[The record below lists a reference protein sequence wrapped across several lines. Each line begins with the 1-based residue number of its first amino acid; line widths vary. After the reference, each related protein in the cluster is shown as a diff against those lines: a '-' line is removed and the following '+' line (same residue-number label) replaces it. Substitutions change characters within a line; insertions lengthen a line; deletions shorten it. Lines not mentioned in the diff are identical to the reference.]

1 MFHILLLIVLSYD
14 VQCRGKTTFKDTRS
28 SSRVVKYKQRNRL
41 HANYKLPFK
50 DNFVLEGILLEQMH
64 NYAVPSCN
72 YAIKCSDTNAKLRP
86 CSH

>member
-1 MFHILLLIVLSYD
+1 MRSLCDVSYIVIDCHVLRCAL
-14 VQCRGKTTFKDTRS
+14 QGKTTFKDTRS
-28 SSRVVKYKQRNRL
+28 SSRVVKYKQRNSL

-72 YAIKCSDTNAKLRP
+72 YAI
-86 CSH
+86 